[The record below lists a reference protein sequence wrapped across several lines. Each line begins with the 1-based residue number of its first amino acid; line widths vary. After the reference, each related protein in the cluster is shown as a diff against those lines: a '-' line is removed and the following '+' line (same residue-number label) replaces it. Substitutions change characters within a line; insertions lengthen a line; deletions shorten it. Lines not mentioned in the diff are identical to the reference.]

1 MQNWRFT
8 GHVCTRRRS
17 EDVRELQHNDDKSTT
32 RLCCSTMTTNQ
43 LRGYAA
49 AQWRQINYAV
59 TLQHNDDKST
69 TRLRCSTMTNQLR
82 GYVAAQW
89 RQINYAVMLQHN
101 DDKSTTRLRCS
112 TMTTNQLR
120 MLQHNDDK
128 STTRLRCST
137 MTTNQLRG
145 YVAAQWRQINYAV
158 MLQHNDDKSTTRLC
172 SQTTPVRM
180 CTGNEMKDAVRGL
193 HHGTTSE
200 YAWNDHRKW
209 RHISA
214 EIKCAFFEIT
224 RVPLE
229 FKLRYSFFSLSYTV
243 INSDYSL
250 EWYSKHSLYVKHTL
264 HIKCE

>member
-1 MQNWRFT
+1 MKRKNHDHHLLLTTSWQKHAKLTFYW
-8 GHVCTRRRS
+8 
-17 EDVRELQHNDDKSTT
+17 T
-32 RLCCSTMTTNQ
+32 RLYQKTF
-43 LRGYAA
+43 
-49 AQWRQINYAV
+49 WRCPWI
-59 TLQHNDDKST
+59 
-69 TRLRCSTMTNQLR
+69 
-82 GYVAAQW
+82 
-89 RQINYAVMLQHN
+89 
-101 DDKSTTRLRCS
+101 
-112 TMTTNQLR
+112 
-120 MLQHNDDK
+120 
-128 STTRLRCST
+128 
-137 MTTNQLRG
+137 
-145 YVAAQWRQINYAV
+145 AAQWRQINYAV